1 MPNNDSNPVITEK
14 KYLIGLQVYI
24 DIYDVEKI
32 VNYVDQG
39 WTLHEL
45 DTYHSA
51 EIRATTEIEVE
62 TDFIERYIKAL
73 KTCPLIE
80 VLYHEE
86 IKAK

>member
-1 MPNNDSNPVITEK
+1 MSDNEIIPVATEK
-14 KYLIGLQVYI
+14 KWLIGLQVYL
-24 DIYDVEKI
+24 DIYDVEKV

-73 KTCPLIE
+73 KTCPLFD
-80 VLYHEE
+80 VLYYEE